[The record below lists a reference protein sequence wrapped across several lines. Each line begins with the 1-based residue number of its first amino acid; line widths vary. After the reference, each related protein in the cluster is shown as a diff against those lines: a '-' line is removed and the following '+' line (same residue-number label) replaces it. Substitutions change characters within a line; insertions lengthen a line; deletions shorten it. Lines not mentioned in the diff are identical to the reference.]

1 MINNFLNKISQF
13 PKASPYIVATETA
26 ERFSFY
32 GMKAILTTFLVS
44 QFFNATNDP
53 SLAESAKSQA
63 NEVTHTFIALVYFF
77 SILGGLLAD
86 YIIGRYW
93 TIIILS
99 IVYCIGHGF
108 LALFETNY
116 DLFYIGLILIALGA
130 GGVKPNV
137 SVMVGDQFEDENDK
151 NISSL
156 YDIFYFG
163 INLGAFF
170 SMLIMPWLKE
180 HTTPSIA
187 FGVPGLLMFI
197 ALVIFILGT
206 KKYKIKSPKENRD
219 EALSEP
225 IFNQLKK
232 VWKVLIVFLFLPVF
246 WALYDQN
253 GSEWVLQA
261 QQMNLEFMGI
271 TWLPE
276 QIQTVN
282 ALLILT
288 LIPVFTFFIYP
299 KIESAGIKTTPLKKF
314 GWGLGL
320 TALTFAFSA
329 WIQYEIDNGNQL
341 NIGWQLLAYVMITVA
356 EILVS
361 ITGLEYSFSQA
372 PKSMRSTI
380 MALFFF
386 TVFLGNFLV
395 VGIHKSIQAGGF
407 FSQFSGAKF
416 FLLFAGIMLANTVL
430 YYVTVSALKLKDK

>member
-1 MINNFLNKISQF
+1 MNKIVEKIKLF
-13 PKASPYIVATETA
+13 PKAAPYIVATETA

-44 QFFNATNDP
+44 QFFNPNNDA
-53 SLAESAKSQA
+53 SLSEAAKAQA
-63 NEVTHTFIALVYFF
+63 NEVTHTFIALVYLC
-77 SILGGLLAD
+77 SIFGGLLAD
-86 YIIGRYW
+86 YILGRYW
-93 TIIILS
+93 TIILLS
-99 IVYCIGHGF
+99 IIYCIGHVF
-108 LALFETNY
+108 LAIFETNY
-116 DLFYIGLILIALGA
+116 DMFYAGLILIAVGA

-137 SVMVGDQFEDENDK
+137 SVMVGDQFENDNDK
-151 NISSL
+151 NIANL

-170 SMLIMPWLKE
+170 SMLITPWLKE
-180 HTTPSIA
+180 NASPAIA
-187 FGVPGLLMFI
+187 FGVPGVLMFI
-197 ALVIFILGT
+197 ALVVFIGGT
-206 KKYKIKSPKENRD
+206 NKYKIKTPAQTRLESGT
-219 EALSEP
+219 EP
-225 IFNQLKK
+225 IFSQLKK
-232 VWKVLIVFLFLPVF
+232 VWKVLVVFLFFPVF

-261 QQMNLEFMGI
+261 QQMDLNFIGI
-271 TWLPE
+271 KWLPE

-288 LIPVFTFFIYP
+288 LIPLFTFVIYP
-299 KIESAGIKTTPLKKF
+299 KMEAIGITPSPLRKF

-341 NIGWQLLAYVMITVA
+341 NIAWQLLAYVMITVA

-361 ITGLEYSFSQA
+361 ITGLEYSFTQA

-380 MALFFF
+380 MSLFFF

-416 FLLFAGIMLANTVL
+416 FLLFSGIMLANTIL
-430 YYVTVSALKLKDK
+430 YYITVYAFKLKDK